1 MTLKLAFRYLMGR
14 KYRTVLTTLSI
25 VFGVMII
32 FGMNGLIPAI
42 EAAFDESVTSS
53 IHQLD
58 LILSHELGIMFDE
71 DRVKELESWDGI
83 DVATP
88 VLEDTLSL
96 GRYKFV
102 NNDSIIEKVIINGVD
117 PITSKLAL
125 PLSAEEGRWLESG
138 DQSVMLVR
146 STFIDKTGYQL
157 GDTVT
162 LPTASGPKTF
172 RIIGVLPKK
181 PTIDNEEIYMTLD
194 DAQNIFNYEGKISAI
209 IGQFSNTVTDDEG
222 LRSNIKDHF
231 GEGYVVGALDAGG
244 NEWEAVIEMGNVIF
258 TVFGLVALAM
268 GGFIMYNTFKISVA
282 ERKKD
287 IGMLRT
293 LGAKKKD
300 VLKIVLIEGVV
311 QGIIGTLLG
320 ILVGFILLKAMIPI
334 IQPIWKDFFNADLG
348 EAKFSIGLYLMAIV
362 FGVGIPVV
370 SVLGPARKA
379 MEIEPLEAI
388 RPQITTIQNQSFKK
402 RLIVSL
408 GILTIALITLW
419 APQAN
424 IEFIGALLAILALIL
439 MSPALVQPM
448 VGFMKK
454 SMKLPNEWLIAL
466 SNITRQSKRSANT
479 AITMLISVAI
489 IVATVGMATTFTVGL
504 MKYLDK
510 SMSSD
515 YLIIPEALILGSE
528 GNIGAGDDLKNKI
541 KNIEGVKEL
550 TAIRQSDAK
559 AGELNFSMIG
569 VDPDSYERLSGL
581 TFQRGD
587 EKTAYDRLKSGKKII
602 INGALALQG
611 SYDIGDIM
619 TLTTVK
625 GSGDYEVIGI
635 GIDYLN
641 SKVSTAYIS
650 HNNIEEDYN
659 TYNNVMFM
667 VNREEGA
674 DQKATEERLK
684 EALENYPS
692 FSVLSY
698 EVWRDFQ
705 KQGNETRNFFMYF
718 MMAVL
723 AIPSLI
729 ALANNLSMNV
739 IERTREI
746 GMLRAVGMTRKQ
758 VKKMILSESLVISL
772 MGVLLGII
780 GGIWLSYSF
789 VSLMNVSGFV
799 LEFYF
804 PVMGLII
811 SLVVGVLFGILAA
824 VLPVK
829 RATNLDIVEAI
840 AYE

>member
-25 VFGVMII
+25 LFGVMII

-53 IHQLD
+53 MHKLD
-58 LILSHELGIMFDE
+58 LVLSHELGIMFDE
-71 DRVKELESWDGI
+71 EMAKELESWEGM
-83 DVATP
+83 DVITP

-96 GRYKFV
+96 GRYKFA
-102 NNDSIIEKVIINGVD
+102 NNDEVIEKVIINGVD
-117 PITSKLAL
+117 PITSKKSL
-125 PLSAEEGRWLESG
+125 PLNTEEGRWLEPG
-138 DQSVMLVR
+138 DQGVILVR
-146 STFIDKTGYQL
+146 STFIDKTGYLL
-157 GDTVT
+157 GDTIT
-162 LPTASGPKTF
+162 LPTANGPKKFT
-172 RIIGVLPKK
+172 IIGVLPKK
-181 PTIDNEEIYMTLD
+181 PTIDNEEMYMTLD
-194 DAQNIFNYEGKISAI
+194 DAQDLFNYEGKISAI
-209 IGQFSNTVTDDEG
+209 IGQFSNNVKDDEAM
-222 LRSNIKDHF
+222 RDRVKDHF
-231 GEGYVVGALDAGG
+231 GEGYVVGVLDAGG

-300 VLKIVLIEGVV
+300 VLKIVLIEGLI

-320 ILVGFILLKAMIPI
+320 VIVGFILLKAMIPI

-348 EAKFSIGLYLMAIV
+348 DAEFSIGLYLMATI
-362 FGVGIPVV
+362 FGVGIPII
-370 SVLGPARKA
+370 SVLGPARRA
-379 MEIEPLEAI
+379 MKIEPLEAI
-388 RPQITTIQNQSFKK
+388 RPQITSIENQSFKK
-402 RLIVSL
+402 RLILSL
-408 GILTIALITLW
+408 CILAVALTTLW
-419 APQAN
+419 IPQAN
-424 IEFIGALLAILALIL
+424 IEFMGALLAIIALII
-439 MSPALVQPM
+439 MSPALVHPM

-466 SNITRQSKRSANT
+466 GNITRQSKRSANT
-479 AITMLISVAI
+479 AITMLVSVAI

-515 YLIIPEALILGSE
+515 YLVLPEALILGSE
-528 GNIGAGDDLKNKI
+528 GNIGAGDDLKDQI
-541 KNIEGVKEL
+541 ENIEGVKEL

-569 VDPDSYERLSGL
+569 VDPESYEKLSGL
-581 TFQRGD
+581 TFQKGD
-587 EKTAYDRLKSGKKII
+587 EKTAYEELKSGKKII

-611 SYDIGDIM
+611 NYDVGDSI

-625 GSGDYEVIGI
+625 GSVEYEVIGI

-641 SKVSTAYIS
+641 SKAPTAYIS

-659 TYNNVMFM
+659 TFNNVMFM

-674 DQKATEERLK
+674 DKKATEDKLK
-684 EALENYPS
+684 AVLEDYPS

-705 KQGNETRNFFMYF
+705 KQGNDTRNFFMYF

-811 SLVVGVLFGILAA
+811 SLIVGVLFGILAA